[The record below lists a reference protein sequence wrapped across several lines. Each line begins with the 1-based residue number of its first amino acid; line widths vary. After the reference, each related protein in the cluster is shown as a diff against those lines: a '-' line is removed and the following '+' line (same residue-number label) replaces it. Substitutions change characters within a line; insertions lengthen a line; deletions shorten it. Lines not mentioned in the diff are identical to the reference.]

1 MEDATD
7 RPSYEPELAEPP
19 TPSAKQKYSAVQR
32 LWMMFTSP
40 NEVFQDIRIKPTWV
54 LCMIVYVAVVTVG
67 SLVVYSYMDHEAN
80 IRGGLAMMN
89 IEVPEEQIE
98 EAVQKAEDFW
108 YRKPLIIGL
117 VAWPIIL
124 FLSAGVFFLMLKM
137 MGSESGY
144 VETLSTMLH
153 AYWPSKTVYSVL
165 LAALVAAKGT
175 VTEFGMVRVLK
186 SSVAGFLSGDISL
199 PMMTFTSFIDVF
211 RIWGVVL
218 LIIGLGIVAGISRGK
233 AIAAALIPWIFLI
246 VLWTAL
252 SALPSL
258 FTG

>member
-19 TPSAKQKYSAVQR
+19 TPSTKQKYSSVQR

-40 NEVFQDIRIKPTWV
+40 NEVFQDIKIKPTWV
-54 LCMIVYVAVVTVG
+54 LCLIAYVAVVTVG
-67 SLVVYSYMDHEAN
+67 SLVVYSYMDHNAN

-89 IEVPEEQIE
+89 IDVPEEQIE

-124 FLSAGVFFLMLKM
+124 FLSAAVFFLMLKM
-137 MGSESGY
+137 TGSDAGY
-144 VETLSTMLH
+144 VESLSTMLH

-165 LAALVAAKGT
+165 LGILVAAKGT
-175 VTEFGMVRVLK
+175 ITEFGLVKVLK
-186 SSVAGFLSGDISL
+186 SSVAGFLTGDVSL
-199 PMMTFTSFIDVF
+199 PMITLTSFIDIF

-218 LIIGLGIVAGISRGK
+218 LVIGFAIVAGISRGK
-233 AIAAALIPWIFLI
+233 AIAAAVIPWLLLIIF
-246 VLWTAL
+246 WTAL

>member
-7 RPSYEPELAEPP
+7 RPSYEPELTEPP
-19 TPSAKQKYSAVQR
+19 APSTQQKYSAVQR

-40 NEVFQDIRIKPTWV
+40 NEVFQDIKIKPTWV
-54 LCMIVYVAVVTVG
+54 LCLIAYVFVVTVG
-67 SLVVYSYMDHEAN
+67 SLVVYSYMDHDAN

-98 EAVQKAEDFW
+98 EAVQKSEDFW
-108 YRKPLIIGL
+108 YRKPLLIGL
-117 VAWPIIL
+117 VAWPAIL
-124 FLSAGVFFLMLKM
+124 FLSAAVFFLMLKM
-137 MGSESGY
+137 MGSEANY
-144 VETLSTMLH
+144 VESLSTMLH

-165 LAALVAAKGT
+165 LAALVVAKGT
-175 VTEFGMVRVLK
+175 VTEFGLVRVLK

-199 PMMTFTSFIDVF
+199 PLMTFTSFIDVF

-218 LIIGLGIVAGISRGK
+218 LVIGFGIVAGLSRGK
-233 AIAAALIPWIFLI
+233 AVAAALVPWIFLI
-246 VLWTAL
+246 VFWTAL

>member
-1 MEDATD
+1 
-7 RPSYEPELAEPP
+7 
-19 TPSAKQKYSAVQR
+19 
-32 LWMMFTSP
+32 MMFTSP
-40 NEVFQDIRIKPTWV
+40 NEVFQDIKIKPTWV
-54 LCMIVYVAVVTVG
+54 LCLIAYVAVVTVG
-67 SLVVYSYMDHEAN
+67 SLVVYSYMDHDAN
-80 IRGGLAMMN
+80 IRSGLAMMN
-89 IEVPEEQIE
+89 IEIPEAQIE
-98 EAVQKAEDFW
+98 EAVQKSEDFW

-124 FLSAGVFFLMLKM
+124 FLSAAVFFLMLKM
-137 MGSESGY
+137 MGSESNY

-165 LAALVAAKGT
+165 LAALVASKGT
-175 VTEFGMVRVLK
+175 VSEFGLVRVLK

-199 PMMTFTSFIDVF
+199 PLMTFTSFIDVF

-218 LIIGLGIVAGISRGK
+218 LIIGFGIVAGISRGK
-233 AIAAALIPWIFLI
+233 AIAAGLIPWVLLI
-246 VLWTAL
+246 VFWTAL